1 MKKILFIIGLFM
13 ILGVSQAGLDVS
25 VSEETYEIGYSK
37 LLEVDIENT
46 GTTNIQNIEIAF
58 VYLESPLTSSTCSI
72 CKTLSSYTGQC
83 IEYEDDCF
91 INYGEL
97 DAGNSKKI
105 FYSLNVPSSTPP
117 KNYLGK
123 LFVKYYLAGNKEI
136 IDSFEIEVIDDTSL
150 TFENKAVSG
159 VSAFGEFYVSF
170 DLKNNEAYSLKN
182 AEIKIEDSASFF
194 PKESKKILGNILASA
209 TKKVNISMEA
219 TGEINEGTNHIDV
232 VLTFQNDEG
241 TRFNIIERFN
251 FVIGGETDL
260 EIDVD
265 DAYPSPVMANSKTA
279 LSVGILNSGDFSAK
293 SALVQIYDNFV
304 LEPDRYYVGDIDSG
318 EYETATFTIFPNRIG
333 EMPISVGITY
343 FDVLGNSWT
352 HNQTIYLDVN
362 AVSITSNDQSPFLYF
377 GLLIVIG
384 IVIYYLFFKKK
395 KGKK

>member
-136 IDSFEIEVIDDTSL
+136 IDSFEIEVI
-150 TFENKAVSG
+150 
-159 VSAFGEFYVSF
+159 Y
-170 DLKNNEAYSLKN
+170 
-182 AEIKIEDSASFF
+182 I
-194 PKESKKILGNILASA
+194 
-209 TKKVNISMEA
+209 
-219 TGEINEGTNHIDV
+219 
-232 VLTFQNDEG
+232 
-241 TRFNIIERFN
+241 
-251 FVIGGETDL
+251 
-260 EIDVD
+260 
-265 DAYPSPVMANSKTA
+265 
-279 LSVGILNSGDFSAK
+279 
-293 SALVQIYDNFV
+293 
-304 LEPDRYYVGDIDSG
+304 
-318 EYETATFTIFPNRIG
+318 
-333 EMPISVGITY
+333 
-343 FDVLGNSWT
+343 
-352 HNQTIYLDVN
+352 
-362 AVSITSNDQSPFLYF
+362 
-377 GLLIVIG
+377 
-384 IVIYYLFFKKK
+384 
-395 KGKK
+395 